1 MEIEIQFNER
11 YQPKHDLIFSIMFE
25 DICLFTV
32 LLKASTGRKIVTKK
46 VYSQASV
53 TPDNIYGSYI
63 RFDNFSPDE
72 KDGTLYSLDLQNTYA
87 EELLKNRTIF
97 YACRGVSGQ
106 KVIKGNY
113 QNLNKVV
120 VSFIMT
126 KKKNEKPIEIIN
138 LYNQN
143 HEKYSDL
150 LTLYNVYVP
159 SVLEHNDT
167 NDDLKVFAAFF
178 SVSSYEEMV
187 KFYNDHKDNPLA
199 AELILRYNK
208 AIGYENLD
216 SLAEKEYYKMK
227 ITEQDIA
234 EAKIEYEAKGEAK
247 GRAKGRAEGRAE
259 GKIEGI
265 LMTLVELVKDGI
277 LTLSEAAKRAHMSVE
292 EFELQTGLK
301 A

>member
-1 MEIEIQFNER
+1 MEIEIQFNEK

-25 DICLFTV
+25 DVHLFTI

-72 KDGTLYSLDLQNTYA
+72 EDGTLYSLDLQNTYA

-138 LYNQN
+138 LYNQY

-159 SVLEHNDT
+159 SVVEHNDT

-178 SVSSYEEMV
+178 SVSSYEKML
-187 KFYNDHKDNPLA
+187 KFYNDHKNNPLA

-216 SLAEKEYYKMK
+216 NLAEKEYYKMK

-234 EAKIEYEAKGEAK
+234 EAKIEYEAKGE
-247 GRAKGRAEGRAE
+247 AKGRAEGRAE

-301 A
+301 ALL

>member
-1 MEIEIQFNER
+1 MEIEIQINEKFLPR
-11 YQPKHDLIFSIMFE
+11 HDLIFSIMFE
-25 DICLFTV
+25 DVYLFTL
-32 LLKASTGRKIVTKK
+32 LLKAVTGHQITTEK

-53 TPDNIYGSYI
+53 TPENIFGSYI
-63 RFDNFSPDE
+63 RFDNFSSDE

-97 YACRGVSGQ
+97 YACRGLSGQ

-113 QNLNKVV
+113 QDLNKVV

-126 KKKNEKPIEIIN
+126 KKTNEESIEIIN

-178 SVSSYEEMV
+178 SVESYEDMV
-187 KFYNDHKDNPLA
+187 SFYNDYIDNPLA
-199 AELILRYNK
+199 TELILLYNK
-208 AIGYENLD
+208 AIGREDLENL
-216 SLAEKEYYKMK
+216 AEREYFKMK

-247 GRAKGRAEGRAE
+247 GRAKGRAE